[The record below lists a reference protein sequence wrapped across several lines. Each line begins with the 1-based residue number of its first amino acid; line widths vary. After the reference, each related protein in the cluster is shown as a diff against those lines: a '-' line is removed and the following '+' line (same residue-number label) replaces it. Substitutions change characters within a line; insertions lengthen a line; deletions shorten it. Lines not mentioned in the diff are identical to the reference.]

1 MRNAQKLGTVERLFE
16 AFDLVPDPLV
26 ENGWKAEEK
35 EAECGVSSEHEQK
48 GNEEHIGENYIRK
61 SDH

>member
-26 ENGWKAEEK
+26 ENGWKAE
-35 EAECGVSSEHEQK
+35 
-48 GNEEHIGENYIRK
+48 
-61 SDH
+61 